1 MDRGGW
7 KEGYQVKRVS
17 RVSQMATVITLWRV
31 SGYTAYMIEQ
41 ILENVRDRFIS
52 NDNDPVVETVAAYF
66 LRCCRVIFNI
76 VEAHLLGFLSSIL
89 SSSKATFH
97 IILKQQYDKMVESIS
112 SAPLPDITLS
122 LSDQPSTSFPP
133 CTVPSSS
140 SSGRSHSS

>member
-41 ILENVRDRFIS
+41 ILENVRDGSIS
-52 NDNDPVVETVAAYF
+52 NDNDSVVETVAAYF
-66 LRCCRVIFNI
+66 LSCCRVIFNI
-76 VEAHLLGFLSSIL
+76 VEAHLLEFIWSIL